1 MSFSFSMATKM
12 RMSLKHKLKIKF
24 IYKRDR
30 DSKMAKKETQGQT
43 QKRILIL
50 CVDRDGDLEVKA
62 AIKTPLL
69 GRTANLDAAVS
80 LALKDPEEPDANAM
94 FEAVRLYDR
103 LHDEKQPDEVFEV
116 ATISGTE
123 LGGVS
128 ADRKLV
134 AELNSLVETFSAQE
148 VILVSDGYS
157 DEAILPLIESRVPVS
172 SVRRIVIKHSES
184 IEETAAVFTKY
195 VKLLVDDPKYS
206 RIALGLPGILVFIF
220 GILWAINYFVQG
232 AIYWYGIAIVIVL
245 GGFLLL
251 KGFGVDKA
259 TKDFYKWARD
269 YSPPPLPI
277 QVSNYAVI
285 AGILCIAVSVY
296 LGIANVSNNAAP
308 FPTDFSGWI
317 GFTPAIASFFIK
329 GVQDLLVVGVIITLL
344 GRSVRLYFERD
355 SRLLR
360 NVALIVTVA
369 WSRWI
374 LDGTASV
381 LSHYYYQSGSPVGLQ
396 DPFFS
401 SFLFTII
408 VGILIGVASVLLIYI
423 VNRSAKDFFRKNDEK
438 EAEL

>member
-1 MSFSFSMATKM
+1 
-12 RMSLKHKLKIKF
+12 
-24 IYKRDR
+24 
-30 DSKMAKKETQGQT
+30 MAKKETQPQT

-50 CVDRDGDLEVKA
+50 CVDRDGDLEVKS

-69 GRTANLDAAVS
+69 GRTANLDGAVA

-103 LHDEKQPDEVFEV
+103 LHDEKQPEEVFEV
-116 ATISGTE
+116 ATISGSE

-134 AELNSLVETFSAQE
+134 SELNNLLESFSANE

-157 DEAILPLIESRVPVS
+157 DEAVLPLVESRVPVS

-195 VKLLVDDPKYS
+195 VRLLVENPRYA
-206 RIALGLPGILVFIF
+206 RIALGLPGLLVLIF
-220 GILWAINYFVQG
+220 GILWGINYFIPG
-232 AIYWYGIAIVIVL
+232 AIFWYGIAIVIVV

-259 TKDFYKWARD
+259 TKDFYTWARD
-269 YSPPPLPI
+269 YSPPSLPMQI
-277 QVSNYAVI
+277 SNYTVI
-285 AGILCIAVSVY
+285 AGILCIAVSFY
-296 LGIANVSNNAAP
+296 LGIANVNINVAPAA
-308 FPTDFSGWI
+308 DLGGWLSMS
-317 GFTPAIASFFIK
+317 PRLAYYFIT
-329 GVQDLLVVGVIITLL
+329 GIIDLLVAGIIIVLV
-344 GRSVRLYFERD
+344 GRSVRLYVERD

-369 WSRWI
+369 WSRWV
-374 LDGTASV
+374 LTGTANV
-381 LSHYYYQSGSPVGLQ
+381 IIHYYNDTSAVVGLN
-396 DPFFS
+396 DSIFS
-401 SFLFTII
+401 GFLFTII

-423 VNRSAKDFFRKNDEK
+423 VNRSAKDFFKKRGEK
-438 EAEL
+438 TEEL